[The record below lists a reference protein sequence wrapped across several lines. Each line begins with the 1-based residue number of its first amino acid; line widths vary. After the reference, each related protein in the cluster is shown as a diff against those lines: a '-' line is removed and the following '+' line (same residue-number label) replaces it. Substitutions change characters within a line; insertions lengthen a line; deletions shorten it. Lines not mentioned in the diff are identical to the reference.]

1 MSTSAALPPLQPAA
15 QGPHDRAGV
24 LAQSGPPPPAFLT
37 VTGALVGAG
46 SYWQNTDFYNTQFR
60 VLRSKGL
67 GEKVVARLKLTD
79 REPFKSSPDAAS
91 LFMAQVGVEPIPDS
105 RPVMVA
111 VTHPA
116 PKEAA
121 LWANALADVYI
132 EQSLA
137 SRVEAARTAY
147 EWLQERLGATQQ
159 EMREAQDRLFKS
171 YHSQDLFV
179 PEGSV
184 SAVS

>member
-79 REPFKSSPDAAS
+79 REPFKSSPDGAA
-91 LFMAQVGVEPIPDS
+91 LFIGYVGVEP
-105 RPVMVA
+105 
-111 VTHPA
+111 
-116 PKEAA
+116 
-121 LWANALADVYI
+121 
-132 EQSLA
+132 
-137 SRVEAARTAY
+137 
-147 EWLQERLGATQQ
+147 
-159 EMREAQDRLFKS
+159 
-171 YHSQDLFV
+171 V
-179 PEGSV
+179 PESRLVVGTIKHRGP
-184 SAVS
+184 